1 MFKNLETDTTTAICM
16 FLMQALAVDRFPFGI
31 KMANST
37 PYGVLKEHE
46 ISDKQEKS
54 REQAAQGIYKD
65 AAEVSCDMRA
75 KYII

>member
-1 MFKNLETDTTTAICM
+1 LFKNLETDTTTAICM
-16 FLMQALAVDRFPFGI
+16 FLMQALAVNRFPFGI

-54 REQAAQGIYKD
+54 R
-65 AAEVSCDMRA
+65 
-75 KYII
+75 